1 MGHNQDEQKRMAAAA
16 AAAMIQPGMRLGLG
30 SGSTVRLVVETL
42 AARASR
48 NEVEELVIVAAS
60 STTEAALRRAA
71 LPVHSLDDHPRL
83 DLAIDGADEVDPSL
97 AMIKGGGGALLRER
111 IVLAAARE
119 RVIAVDASKV
129 VPVLGTHWS
138 VPVEVARFGWRVAEH
153 ALRQLGATPVLRMEQ
168 ARPVVTDEGNY
179 LLDCAFGQIHDP
191 RGLAASIA
199 GLPGVMAHGI
209 FLDLVD
215 RLLVSGED
223 GVEVRTP
230 RGGTSTA

>member
-1 MGHNQDEQKRMAAAA
+1 MGHDQNEQKRMAAAA
-16 AAAMIQPGMRLGLG
+16 AAALVRPGMRVGLG
-30 SGSTVRLVVETL
+30 SGSTVRLVVEML

-48 NEVEELVIVAAS
+48 SKVRDLVIVAAS
-60 STTEAALRRAA
+60 STTEAALRRAS
-71 LPVHSLDDHPRL
+71 LPVHSLDDHPHL
-83 DLAIDGADEVDPSL
+83 HLAIDGADEVDPSL

-129 VPVLGTHWS
+129 VPILGTQWP

-153 ALRQLGATPVLRMEQ
+153 ALRKLGATPVLRMEH

-191 RGLAASIA
+191 RRLAASIA

-215 RLLVSGED
+215 RLLIAGED

-230 RGGTSTA
+230 SGGISTA